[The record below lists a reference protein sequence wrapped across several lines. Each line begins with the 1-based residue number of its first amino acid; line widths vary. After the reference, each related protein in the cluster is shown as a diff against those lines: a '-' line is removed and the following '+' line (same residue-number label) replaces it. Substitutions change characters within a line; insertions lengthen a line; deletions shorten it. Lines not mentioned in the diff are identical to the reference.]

1 MSTNSKYAAEIARLT
16 AKVPADLA
24 HALASSAR
32 AKATWDDI
40 TPLARRDWILWI
52 VTAKQAETRER
63 RIAKGIDMLSKGKRR
78 PCCFGGA
85 NWIMKTWEESSG
97 R

>member
-1 MSTNSKYAAEIARLT
+1 MESKARIKAEIERLT

-24 HALASSAR
+24 RGLASSAR

-40 TPLARRDWILWI
+40 TPLARRDWILWV
-52 VTAKQAETRER
+52 VTAKLAETRER
-63 RIAKGIDMLSKGKRR
+63 RIKKGIDMLSKGKRR

-85 NWIMKTWEESSG
+85 AWIMKAWEGSSSK
-97 R
+97 